1 MSNTSTLVTTILL
14 CFKIVL
20 LHSLNIHI
28 IFTNISWK
36 RNLFFLKNEFWIHIK
51 NIDKIEDYSFCIRNS
66 KFVILI
72 CRKVLEAKNL
82 SPFQVSPLHL
92 YLSLLTLCLSE
103 MTYRSPV
110 LCRQTQQQPS
120 FSGNSHPTVE
130 AVPPSLRAPPNTPWW
145 VMVQQPLT
153 SPSTRLPWRM
163 LVLTGAPLLIL
174 WARARIPRPW
184 RSQEVSDGVVV
195 WWLYAQLL
203 ENFVSYSK
211 KSGEG
216 NTVQHFF

>member
-1 MSNTSTLVTTILL
+1 
-14 CFKIVL
+14 
-20 LHSLNIHI
+20 
-28 IFTNISWK
+28 
-36 RNLFFLKNEFWIHIK
+36 
-51 NIDKIEDYSFCIRNS
+51 
-66 KFVILI
+66 
-72 CRKVLEAKNL
+72 
-82 SPFQVSPLHL
+82 
-92 YLSLLTLCLSE
+92 

-110 LCRQTQQQPS
+110 LCRQTQRQPW

-130 AVPPSLRAPPNTPWW
+130 AVPPSLRTPPNTPWW
-145 VMVQQPLT
+145 VMVQQPLI
-153 SPSTRLPWRM
+153 SPSTLQPWRM
-163 LVLTGAPLLIL
+163 LALTGALLLIL

-216 NTVQHFF
+216 NTLQHFFLHTKDLALFYQCFFDLFSRTNCSLFLYLKTASMYLRIVFFNCQNQVNLWYLMAPLLVFYIYPACLFHVFIIWNMITNEPFCSCS